1 MGHVCEEFLN
11 GNLES
16 LSMLSNI
23 IKKCGNMKL
32 YFRIILIVGSETD
45 LVL

>member
-32 YFRIILIVGSETD
+32 YFRIILIVGSETN